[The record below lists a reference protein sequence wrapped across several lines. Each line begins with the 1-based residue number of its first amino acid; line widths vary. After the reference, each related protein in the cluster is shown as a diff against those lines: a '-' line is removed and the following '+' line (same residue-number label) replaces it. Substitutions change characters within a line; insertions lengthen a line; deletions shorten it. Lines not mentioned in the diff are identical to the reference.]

1 MLPWPFPRW
10 DAGAEQAPEGQG
22 PAPFGD
28 PGKVW
33 NSGGKA
39 LGEPGAP
46 PQDSPQFRAP
56 RPPWTRRGQRR
67 APPRA
72 GLVAQQHPGT
82 PVPLFPQMA
91 WGVAPSRMTLL
102 APWDPNY
109 EAKAGSQL
117 VWGPSCASGASF
129 SSRTLCHPSFW
140 PLYEAASGRARRP
153 LTSAAVHQ
161 SGEQAPR
168 DAGFPVMCCEDVFLS
183 DPLLPPGQRVP
194 LNLPEAPQQVGTFL
208 PWPYRSL
215 PAGLGRRH
223 FPLFSPQVMGSL
235 KLLLPPPI
243 MSPQVCPTPSPGCC
257 TAWLSGPELIALTG
271 LLQMS
276 QGEPRPSSTG
286 SLAAP
291 TPPSGPLDPVS
302 DHAGPSG
309 SHGTDP
315 SLPQTP
321 ETNCP

>member
-1 MLPWPFPRW
+1 MLPWPLPRW
-10 DAGAEQAPEGQG
+10 DGEEQAPEEQG
-22 PAPFGD
+22 PSPFGD
-28 PGKVW
+28 PGKVR

-39 LGEPGAP
+39 LGVPGAP

-56 RPPWTRRGQRR
+56 RPSWTRRGQRR

-72 GLVAQQHPGT
+72 GLVAQQHPGP

-140 PLYEAASGRARRP
+140 PLYEAASGRDRRP
-153 LTSAAVHQ
+153 LTSATVRQ
-161 SGEQAPR
+161 NGEQAPR
-168 DAGFPVMCCEDVFLS
+168 AAGFPVMCCEDVFLS

-194 LNLPEAPQQVGTFL
+194 LYLPEAPQQVGTFL
-208 PWPYRSL
+208 PWPFLSL

-235 KLLLPPPI
+235 QLLLPPPI
-243 MSPQVCPTPSPGCC
+243 MSPQVCPTRSPGCC
-257 TAWLSGPELIALTG
+257 TTWLSGPELIALTG

-286 SLAAP
+286 SSAAP
-291 TPPSGPLDPVS
+291 TPPSDPLDPVS

-309 SHGTDP
+309 SHCTDP
-315 SLPQTP
+315 SLRQTP

>member
-10 DAGAEQAPEGQG
+10 DAGAEQAPAGQG
-22 PAPFGD
+22 PSPFGD

-33 NSGGKA
+33 NSGEKA
-39 LGEPGAP
+39 LGEAGTL
-46 PQDSPQFRAP
+46 PQDSPQFRSP
-56 RPPWTRRGQRR
+56 RPSWTRREQPRTE
-67 APPRA
+67 PRA
-72 GLVAQQHPGT
+72 GLVAEQYPGT
-82 PVPLFPQMA
+82 PVPFSPQMA
-91 WGVAPSRMTLL
+91 WGMAPSRMTLL

-109 EAKAGSQL
+109 EAKARSQP

-140 PLYEAASGRARRP
+140 PLYEAASGRDHRR
-153 LTSAAVHQ
+153 LTSATVHQ
-161 SGEQAPR
+161 N
-168 DAGFPVMCCEDVFLS
+168 GFPVMCREDVFLS

-194 LNLPEAPQQVGTFL
+194 LYPSETTQQV
-208 PWPYRSL
+208 
-215 PAGLGRRH
+215 
-223 FPLFSPQVMGSL
+223 VDSL

-243 MSPQVCPTPSPGCC
+243 MSPQVRPTRSPGCC
-257 TAWLSGPELIALTG
+257 TTWLSGPELIALTG

-276 QGEPRPSSTG
+276 QGEPRPSSSSG
-286 SLAAP
+286 SSAAP
-291 TPPSGPLDPVS
+291 TPTSGPLDPVS

-309 SHGTDP
+309 SHCTDP

>member
-10 DAGAEQAPEGQG
+10 DAGAEQAPEEQG

-33 NSGGKA
+33 NSGEKA

-56 RPPWTRRGQRR
+56 RPSWTRRGQRR

-161 SGEQAPR
+161 NGEQAPR
-168 DAGFPVMCCEDVFLS
+168 DA

-194 LNLPEAPQQVGTFL
+194 LNLPEAPQ
-208 PWPYRSL
+208 
-215 PAGLGRRH
+215 
-223 FPLFSPQVMGSL
+223 QVMGSL

-286 SLAAP
+286 SSAAP

-309 SHGTDP
+309 SHCTDP

>member
-1 MLPWPFPRW
+1 MLPWPLPRW
-10 DAGAEQAPEGQG
+10 DGEEQAPEEQG
-22 PAPFGD
+22 PSPFGD
-28 PGKVW
+28 PGKVR

-39 LGEPGAP
+39 LGVPGAP

-56 RPPWTRRGQRR
+56 RPSWTRRGQRR

-72 GLVAQQHPGT
+72 GLVAQQHPGPPGRCWALPPLLLRT
-82 PVPLFPQMA
+82 FLPTPEPVLISSYPPPPVPLFPQMA

-140 PLYEAASGRARRP
+140 PLYEAASGRDRRP
-153 LTSAAVHQ
+153 LTSATVRQ
-161 SGEQAPR
+161 NGEQAPR
-168 DAGFPVMCCEDVFLS
+168 AA

-194 LNLPEAPQQVGTFL
+194 LYLPEAPQQV
-208 PWPYRSL
+208 
-215 PAGLGRRH
+215 
-223 FPLFSPQVMGSL
+223 MGSL
-235 KLLLPPPI
+235 QLLLPPPI
-243 MSPQVCPTPSPGCC
+243 MSPQVCPTRSPGCC
-257 TAWLSGPELIALTG
+257 TTWLSGPELIALTG

-286 SLAAP
+286 SSAAP
-291 TPPSGPLDPVS
+291 TPPSDPLDPVS

-309 SHGTDP
+309 SHCTDP
-315 SLPQTP
+315 SLRQTP